1 MILMIDMHFTNVL
14 NLVDSI
20 DNVHLSDA
28 YVSIEK
34 ERVDELVQFLKEHD
48 IQSAVVNWNHPESL
62 YVGEDKTKKDLVVL
76 AIHW

>member
-1 MILMIDMHFTNVL
+1 
-14 NLVDSI
+14 LVDSI
-20 DNVHLSDA
+20 DAVNLSDA

-34 ERVDELVQFLKEHD
+34 EKVNELVQFLKEHD
-48 IQSAVVNWNHPESL
+48 IQSVVTEWNHPESL

>member
-1 MILMIDMHFTNVL
+1 MIDTHFTNVL

-34 ERVDELVQFLKEHD
+34 ERVDELVDFLKQHE
-48 IQSAVVNWNHPESL
+48 IESAVVNWNNPESL
-62 YVGEDKTKKDLVVL
+62 YVGEDKNKKDLVVL